1 MIDFDYNATTPLKE
15 SVRESM
21 SPYLNGEYGN
31 PSSIHQIGQRTKAA
45 VEEARDAIADSV
57 NADPESLVL
66 TGSGSEANTLA
77 IRGYLPNSPE
87 DVTVVTTPVEHSS
100 VRDTMHW
107 LENNG
112 ATVKKIDVNAEGQL
126 DLDSFEEKLSGEV
139 DLVSVMSVNNETG
152 VRYPIEDIGELCR
165 ERDITLHTDAVQAY
179 GKVPLD
185 FAELPVDMLAVSAHK
200 IGGPK
205 GVGALF
211 APKSID
217 LDPLIFGGHQE
228 RDRRGGT
235 ENVAGVVGFG
245 KAASEID
252 PEEFQLLAS
261 KRDRFE
267 TYLTENLEDCLVVG
281 GEAERV
287 ANTSGLVIGG
297 VEGEDVVMR
306 MDLDGYAIATGAACT
321 SGSAQPS
328 HVIDATPLPEG
339 FSPGSFVRF
348 SFAPDQS
355 EQTLLE
361 GARRVEEIVRDLRE
375 TDVSSTYTETMVTE
389 S

>member
-15 SVRESM
+15 SVREAM
-21 SPYLNGEYGN
+21 DPYLNGEYGN
-31 PSSIHQIGQRTKAA
+31 PSSIHRIGQRTKAA
-45 VEEARDAIADSV
+45 VEEARDAVADSV
-57 NADPESLVL
+57 NADPEALVL

-77 IRGYLPNSPE
+77 IRGFLPPSPE
-87 DVTVVTTPVEHSS
+87 DVTVLTTPVEHSS
-100 VRDTMHW
+100 VRDTMEW
-107 LENNG
+107 LEAHG
-112 ATVKKIDVNAEGQL
+112 ATLKIIDVNHDGQL
-126 DLDSFEEKLSGEV
+126 NLDSFEEKLSADV
-139 DLVSVMSVNNETG
+139 DLVSVMTVNNETG
-152 VRYPIEDIGELCR
+152 VRYPIETIGEACR
-165 ERDITLHTDAVQAY
+165 EVDVPVHTDAVQAY
-179 GKVPLD
+179 GKVPVD
-185 FAELPVDMLAVSAHK
+185 FEVLPVDMLSVSAHK
-200 IGGPK
+200 VGGPK

-217 LDPLIFGGHQE
+217 LDPVIFGGHQE

-245 KAASEID
+245 QAASEID
-252 PEEFQLLAS
+252 PERFRSLEE

-267 TYLTENLEDCLVVG
+267 EYLTENLDDCLVVG
-281 GEAERV
+281 KGTERV
-287 ANTSGLVIGG
+287 ANTSGLVIDG

-339 FSPGSFVRF
+339 FSPESFVRF
-348 SFAPDQS
+348 SFAPEQS
-355 EQTLLE
+355 EGTILE

-375 TDVSSTYTETMVTE
+375 TDVSSTQTETTVTGP
-389 S
+389 